1 MFAEL
6 AGLADFDAAAG
17 LRRVLGKEALY
28 LSLLRRFVDSHA
40 QGLAPLHALLRAGDR
55 SGAER
60 WVHSLRGV
68 SASIGSTQLPA
79 LAQSVEDGLRAGAPA
94 PDLGPRLQ
102 ALDTPLQALLAGL
115 RSALPTAAPPA
126 MPPLAPVGE
135 APSLARLNLLLR
147 DDDPEAACYLHD
159 HEPALRT
166 SLRERFHAVR
176 AAVDAF
182 DFDAALAL
190 TAPATAAGDY

>member
-1 MFAEL
+1 MPRC
-6 AGLADFDAAAG
+6 GWP
-17 LRRVLGKEALY
+17 RRWLPPG
-28 LSLLRRFVDSHA
+28 
-40 QGLAPLHALLRAGDR
+40 R
-55 SGAER
+55 SP
-60 WVHSLRGV
+60 
-68 SASIGSTQLPA
+68 TP
-79 LAQSVEDGLRAGAPA
+79 RAGAPA

-190 TAPATAAGDY
+190 TAPPANAARYFIDGPDSWDDGFVGWTVPAWVCCMFR